1 MGKKATISLSEPKN
15 SRVEY
20 KKVSPAMKQGLVNQI
35 YPLEDL
41 LLMKPLMF
49 TID

>member
-20 KKVSPAMKQGLVNQI
+20 QMIINPSAFFSADK
-35 YPLEDL
+35 
-41 LLMKPLMF
+41 
-49 TID
+49 

>member
-20 KKVSPAMKQGLVNQI
+20 FDFFWLIIIFGNGGKQPEN
-35 YPLEDL
+35 
-41 LLMKPLMF
+41 
-49 TID
+49 